1 MEIKMTP
8 ASKRKHGQG
17 RKSKSERVRATSKK
31 VHSKSIG
38 QDNSL
43 PPGLHND
50 HDNLVV
56 HQLLTT
62 SVGELAV
69 DEFVA
74 PQTVPELRDVLR
86 DVYVYAAKVR
96 ESNKAPRDQRRSA
109 KSALSLLTQG
119 IEELAKVSPDGW
131 DGLGTLLGASPLDDK
146 KGEREQNELSSAC
159 WKIRMDVAPAAVVL
173 QSAIEAEDKKQTN
186 AGERRKRL
194 RTLVDALA
202 DLWESGV
209 GTIAPTVDANR
220 RDDGPAVVHGRRGLF
235 LEFAV
240 ALFCKVD
247 VFEESEVEAAV
258 TNVHEARLA
267 STKVA

>member
-1 MEIKMTP
+1 MTR
-8 ASKRKHGQG
+8 ASKRKHAQG
-17 RKSKSERVRATSKK
+17 RKSKPERDRSPSKN
-31 VHSKSIG
+31 VHCISTG
-38 QDNSL
+38 QDNPL

-69 DEFVA
+69 DKFVD
-74 PQTVPELRDVLR
+74 PHTVPELRDVLLN
-86 DVYVYAAKVR
+86 VYVYAAKVR
-96 ESNKAPRDQRRSA
+96 ESNKAPKDQHRSA

-119 IEELAKVSPDGW
+119 IEKLAKASPDGW
-131 DGLGTLLGASPLDDK
+131 DGLCMLLGASPLDDK
-146 KGEREQNELSSAC
+146 KGVREQNELSSAC
-159 WKIRMDVAPAAVVL
+159 WKIRVDVARAAVVL

-202 DLWESGV
+202 DWWESGG
-209 GTIAPTVDANR
+209 GTLAPTVDANR

-267 STKVA
+267 SAKVA